1 MRIKHLCR
9 WKSAWWHGL
18 YLFQFSTKRHTDK
31 LICTWKEHPTTHSPP
46 SWGDFRCLHLIT
58 FTLQYRNSKWKS
70 STRFLAY
77 TSEHIRHCCCC
88 SLSSFRITMVVLCM
102 KIPVLHSLT
111 KSIPTTITRMSSAS
125 FPPRWN
131 SIIVI
136 AQLLSSSSFFVCIA
150 KYHHYGC
157 TRRRIR
163 CQSSVRSVNWKCT
176 TEEEEEAAEI
186 SIFHP
191 RTSITTHYGR

>member
-1 MRIKHLCR
+1 M
-9 WKSAWWHGL
+9 
-18 YLFQFSTKRHTDK
+18 
-31 LICTWKEHPTTHSPP
+31 
-46 SWGDFRCLHLIT
+46 HLIT

-88 SLSSFRITMVVLCM
+88 SLSSFRITVVVLCM

-111 KSIPTTITRMSSAS
+111 PYQLLQPGCLPARRAS

-186 SIFHP
+186 SMCHP